1 MSSQGFCILKKPTS
15 FDKLNRK
22 GQNMMNVLAS
32 IDIGT
37 YTARLLIAKKLPS
50 SNILRP
56 LARQRAYIR
65 LADGLG
71 LSRKKIIKADAVD
84 RTLNAMRDFLNCI
97 NRFRVDRICAVATG
111 FFREAE
117 NNDQVIKEIY
127 KNTGIEVR
135 IITGEEEALLS
146 GKGALCALDLGS
158 TTPFLVID
166 LGGGSS
172 ELLIGTRDA
181 PYAVSLPLG
190 AAVLQH
196 LYFKYDPPGNIQI
209 YALRDYIDQVLA
221 SSSVADVAYEKR
233 PVVIGTGGTI
243 ITIAALIH
251 NVSLKPKLA
260 FPERITGL
268 EISSSQME
276 TLFDHMKTLTLL
288 ERIKS
293 YGLERDRAKVILAGI
308 FIVMRLMHFFGSAR
322 LITSFSD
329 LLEGLLLSADR
340 TSVV

>member
-37 YTARLLIAKKLPS
+37 HTARLLIAKKLPS

-71 LSRKKIIKADAVD
+71 LSRKKIIKPDAVD
-84 RTLNAMRDFLNCI
+84 RTLNVMRDFLNCI
-97 NRFRVDRICAVATG
+97 NRFRVDQICAVATG

-117 NNDQVIKEIY
+117 NNAQVVKEIY

-158 TTPFLVID
+158 TTPFLMID

-172 ELLIGTRDA
+172 EFLVGTRDA
-181 PYAVSLPLG
+181 HYAVSLPLG
-190 AAVLQH
+190 AAVLQY
-196 LYFKYDPPGNIQI
+196 LYLKSDPPDNIQI
-209 YALRDYIDQVLA
+209 YALRDYIDQILA
-221 SSSVADVAYEKR
+221 SSSVVDVAHGKR

-243 ITIAALIH
+243 ITVAALIH
-251 NVSLKPKLA
+251 NVSLKSA

-293 YGLERDRAKVILAGI
+293 YGLERDRAKVILAGV